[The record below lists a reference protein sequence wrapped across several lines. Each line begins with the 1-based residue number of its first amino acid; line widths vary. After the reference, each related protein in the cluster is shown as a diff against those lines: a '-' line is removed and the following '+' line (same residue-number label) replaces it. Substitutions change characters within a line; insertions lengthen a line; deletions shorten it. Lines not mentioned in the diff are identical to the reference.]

1 MRLTSIFFDLDET
14 LIHSMLAEGN
24 AGRCPADASVFG
36 PYHSWLR
43 PCALD
48 LLKVARAAG
57 VPVFLCTT
65 SERRYASGLSNLF
78 GLGFAEKEILG
89 YEHLTSGQSGLAPG
103 GVLFDDL
110 EPEHEIAQFKQ
121 QVLGIGTER
130 YCQLRAFRGHPTGD
144 ETEVIQTLQAFL
156 HSFLTTR

>member
-14 LIHSMLAEGN
+14 LIHSMLAEGS
-24 AGRCPADASVFG
+24 AGKCPADATVFG

-65 SERRYASGLSNLF
+65 SERRYASGLSKLF

-121 QVLGIGTER
+121 QVLGIGAER
-130 YCQLRAFRGHPTGD
+130 YCQLPAFRGHPTGD

-156 HSFLTTR
+156 SSFRDAR

>member
-24 AGRCPADASVFG
+24 AGKCPADATVFG

-65 SERRYASGLSNLF
+65 SERRYASGLSKLF

-121 QVLGIGTER
+121 QVLGIGADR
-130 YCQLRAFRGHPTGD
+130 YCQLPAFRGHPTGD

-156 HSFLTTR
+156 RSFRAAR